1 MARDG
6 HGSYHRLRRKQQCGR
21 QDSAFAGAVASR
33 WLCPHPEVAGLLSP
47 APPGNPV
54 LCVRAPEASARV
66 CAHRP
71 CPHPHPNPNHDAV
84 DV

>member
-6 HGSYHRLRRKQQCGR
+6 HDPYHRLRRKQQCGR

-47 APPGNPV
+47 APP
-54 LCVRAPEASARV
+54 LATLSSAYGHQKHPRV
-66 CAHRP
+66 CAHTLLVRIRIRIQITTL
-71 CPHPHPNPNHDAV
+71 
-84 DV
+84 